1 MAMIVVSP
9 NKLAMLCR
17 ALQEAYA
24 EALLDS
30 PGLSKA
36 DERDLKARLARLILD
51 AYVEGETE
59 PHLLKGIALARLALE
74 QCLVRH

>member
-1 MAMIVVSP
+1 MTMVVVSP

-51 AYVEGETE
+51 AYQQGETE
-59 PHLLKGIALARLALE
+59 PRLLKEIALARLALQ
-74 QCLVRH
+74 QCLIRH